1 MKSVPTYSLY
11 GVTAEERLAEQ
22 VHCESIAE
30 RSRLHSWEIKAHRHD
45 HFFQLLYIRSGIV
58 KVQLDDRR
66 LNLDGGHILAIP
78 PRSIH
83 GFEFS
88 QDIDGAVITLTESYC
103 RLLVSAAPEARPALN
118 QPRVL
123 AVASG
128 TAGASS
134 AEALVELFVAEFNI
148 AAPMRSAALT
158 ALLTLVLIALA
169 RGVAVDATH
178 GAVKGSRVTRR
189 FLKFKQLVESG
200 YRERHD
206 LGAFAADV
214 GVTKTQLNR
223 VCREMCNMS
232 ALQVL
237 NERIVVEA
245 QRNLLYS
252 DLDIKQ
258 IASTLGFA
266 DASYF
271 TRFFAKQVGQT
282 PTAFR
287 AMSRAQLIV
296 DGKRTRP

>member
-11 GVTAEERLAEQ
+11 GVTAEERLAER

-30 RSRLHSWEIKAHRHD
+30 RSRLHSWEIKPHRHE
-45 HFFQLLYIRSGIV
+45 HFFQLLYIRSGTV
-58 KVQLDDRR
+58 QVQLDDHR
-66 LNLDGGHILAIP
+66 LRLDGGHILTVP

-88 QDIDGAVITLTESYC
+88 EDVDGAVITLTESYC

-118 QPRVL
+118 LARVL
-123 AVASG
+123 AVSSDV
-128 TAGASS
+128 TGAS
-134 AEALVELFVAEFNI
+134 AAAALVDLFVAEFNI
-148 AAPMRSAALT
+148 AAPMRSAALS
-158 ALLTLVLIALA
+158 ALLSLVLIALA
-169 RGVAVDATH
+169 RGAAVEATQ
-178 GAVKGSRVTRR
+178 GSVKGGRVTRR
-189 FLKFKQLVESG
+189 FLRFKQLVEAG
-200 YRERHD
+200 YRARHD
-206 LGAFAADV
+206 LGAYAADV

-223 VCREMCNMS
+223 VCREMSNLS

-245 QRNLLYS
+245 QRNLLYT

-282 PTAFR
+282 PTEFR
-287 AMSRAQLIV
+287 AMA
-296 DGKRTRP
+296 RTELR